1 MKDRI
6 RELMEAKHMNQ
17 QTFSNYT
24 GINTATL
31 SGILTGRTQAT
42 IKVVNSIRNKFPNV
56 NISWLMFGEGEMFG
70 SSNPTP
76 QSPSADHSN
85 GTLFSESRQT
95 VAATSQPTVNS
106 NTTPHPNVY
115 PAQQTTQ
122 KTVGNGGANM
132 AVEPSFFDEPKPQPV
147 MQNSQSNS
155 YAQPAQSAQHH
166 QPAQPAQHHQQNITS
181 IQIEKDNTTTLPKR
195 HVTEIRIFYDDQTWE
210 AFVPKNQEK

>member
-76 QSPSADHSN
+76 QSSSADHSN
-85 GTLFSESRQT
+85 GTLFSESQKT
-95 VAATSQPTVNS
+95 AATTSQPTVNS
-106 NTTPHPNVY
+106 NATPHPNAY
-115 PAQQTTQ
+115 PAQQMTQ
-122 KTVGNGGANM
+122 KTVGTSGANM
-132 AVEPSFFDEPKPQPV
+132 AVEPSFFDEPRPQPV

-155 YAQPAQSAQHH
+155 YAQPAQN
-166 QPAQPAQHHQQNITS
+166 HQQNIS
-181 IQIEKDNTTTLPKR
+181 SLQIEKDDTPTLPKR

-210 AFVPKNQEK
+210 AFVPKKNA